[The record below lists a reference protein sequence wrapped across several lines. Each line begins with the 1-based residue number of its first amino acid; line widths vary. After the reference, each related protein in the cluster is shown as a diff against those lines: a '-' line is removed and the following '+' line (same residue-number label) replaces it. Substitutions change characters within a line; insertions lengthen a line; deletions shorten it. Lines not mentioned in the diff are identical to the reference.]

1 MGFKNSIINFFCG
14 ALLFLLFLVGL
25 NVGIDVDHAFRRNRE
40 QRVADWLHKN
50 HHVANVHRTNERL
63 INKLLIEKGKTYN
76 TIVLGSSRGLQ
87 INRSMFNHTDVY
99 NFSHKGAS
107 LQDFYGYTHLL
118 QEQQGLPQQVV
129 LVIDPWMF
137 KSQGK
142 YFLGP
147 LSESYWIF
155 SHQLSVKAKPLGF
168 QSAPTTSFSQLLS
181 LDYLSDNLI
190 SLLNQDFPW
199 MYPTSATDLSDPVK
213 HTDGSLSYPAAV
225 RQASIKEIFAK
236 AERMAYGPS
245 IAILKNF
252 KELDKGQ
259 KDHFNSLMQYYQ
271 SRNIEVM
278 LYLPPFNPI
287 VWGTIQ
293 NDPSYKAVLQTE
305 AYLRKFTME
314 QGILLLGSYDPHQMY
329 LNPED
334 FYDGL
339 NLSRQATHRF
349 FQYGV
354 APKKA
359 EAIQS

>member
-1 MGFKNSIINFFCG
+1 MGYKNSILNFFCG
-14 ALLFLLFLVGL
+14 ALLFLLFLIGL
-25 NVGIDVDHAFRRNRE
+25 NLGVDVDHTFRRNRE
-40 QRVADWLHKN
+40 QRVANWLHEN
-50 HHVANVHRTNERL
+50 HHVANVQQADERL
-63 INKLLIEKGKTYN
+63 INKLLIEKGKANN

-87 INRSMFNHTDVY
+87 INRSMFYHTDVY

-107 LQDFYGYTHLL
+107 LQDFYGYTYLL
-118 QEQQGLPQQVV
+118 QEQHTLPKQVV
-129 LVIDPWMF
+129 VVVDPWMF

-142 YFLGP
+142 HLLGP

-168 QSAPTTSFSQLLS
+168 HTTTPSSFSQLLS
-181 LDYLSDNLI
+181 LDYLSENLI
-190 SLLNQDFPW
+190 SLLNQEFPW
-199 MYPTSATDLSDPVK
+199 MYTTTATDLSDPVK
-213 HTDGSLSYPAAV
+213 QTDGSLSYPAAV

-245 IAILKNF
+245 ISVLKNF

-259 KDHFNSLMQYYQ
+259 MEHFNALMKYYQ
-271 SRNIEVM
+271 SRGIEIM

-305 AYLRKFTME
+305 TYLRKFATE
-314 QGILLLGSYDPHQMY
+314 QRILLLGSYDPHQMY

-349 FQYGV
+349 FQSGV
-354 APKKA
+354 APKKV